1 MAMSIRLVLVVTAV
15 VFGVF
20 DSHVT
25 PVSAQQ
31 GTAGGQGAGAPGQQS
46 AMFAQLKNA
55 PWHIDA
61 SWVPIPKDAAPL
73 WEMNGA
79 AVEKDGRFVY
89 ATRRFDPPIVEIDA
103 ATGKIQREFG
113 TGLLVWP
120 HGISVDRDGFIWIAD
135 ATVGDPP
142 SLGLMP
148 RLESALKAG
157 RGQQVMKLNKD
168 GKVLMELGTKG
179 VAGADD
185 KTFNAPTSVAVA
197 PNGDIFVTDGHNAET
212 NARVVKFSREGKFI
226 TAWGKLG
233 SGPGEFNV
241 PHALAIDSRGRVLV
255 ADRQNRRIQVFD
267 QNGQFITQ
275 WTQFGGPSGIALT
288 PDDTMFATGNRVV
301 IVGSAKD
308 GSVIGKIDGINAE
321 GIAVDSRGN
330 VYASEVFDRS
340 VKRIVPDSA
349 KSETSRR

>member
-1 MAMSIRLVLVVTAV
+1 
-15 VFGVF
+15 
-20 DSHVT
+20 
-25 PVSAQQ
+25 
-31 GTAGGQGAGAPGQQS
+31 
-46 AMFAQLKNA
+46 
-55 PWHIDA
+55 
-61 SWVPIPKDAAPL
+61 
-73 WEMNGA
+73 
-79 AVEKDGRFVY
+79 
-89 ATRRFDPPIVEIDA
+89 
-103 ATGKIQREFG
+103 
-113 TGLLVWP
+113 
-120 HGISVDRDGFIWIAD
+120 
-135 ATVGDPP
+135 
-142 SLGLMP
+142 
-148 RLESALKAG
+148 
-157 RGQQVMKLNKD
+157 
-168 GKVLMELGTKG
+168 
-179 VAGADD
+179 
-185 KTFNAPTSVAVA
+185 VA

-212 NARVVKFSREGKFI
+212 NARVVKFSKEGKFI